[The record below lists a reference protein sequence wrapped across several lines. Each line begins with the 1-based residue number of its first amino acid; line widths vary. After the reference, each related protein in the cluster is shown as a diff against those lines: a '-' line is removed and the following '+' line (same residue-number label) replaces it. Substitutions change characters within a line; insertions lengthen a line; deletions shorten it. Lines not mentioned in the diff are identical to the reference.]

1 MTTPNSSTDFEDV
14 DCTLSIVVPVFNEEE
29 VLPAF
34 HKRLTATLSKLSCS
48 SEIIYIDDGSHDST
62 PQVLSALQRLGGAVG
77 VARFSR
83 NFGKEVAVSA
93 GLRLTRGKAVIV
105 IDADLQDQ
113 PELIPAMM
121 DAWSQGADMVNM
133 RRRHRD
139 GETRFKKTSASAFY
153 RVINRL
159 SEVPIPEDVG
169 DFRLLSR
176 RVVDALNQLP
186 ERNRFMKG
194 LFAWVGFN
202 QVTLEYDRAGRAAG
216 VSKWPY
222 WRLWNLALE
231 GITAFS
237 TAPLK
242 VATYVGFLSA
252 LMAFFYGFYFLVK
265 TWILG
270 DVVHGFPSLMI
281 TMLFLGGLQL
291 MGIGVLGEYV
301 GRLFMESKNRPLY
314 LLDYYRPADGAVMT
328 NDDQAEIV

>member
-1 MTTPNSSTDFEDV
+1 MTSHNFSIHSESV
-14 DCTLSIVVPVFNEEE
+14 GCTLSIVVPVFNEEE

-34 HKRLTATLSKLSCS
+34 HERLTATLSKLSCS
-48 SEIIYIDDGSHDST
+48 SEIIYIDDGSSDST
-62 PQVLSALQRLGGAVG
+62 PKVLAGLQHLGGMVG

-83 NFGKEVAVSA
+83 NFGKEVAMSA
-93 GLRLTRGKAVIV
+93 GLRLTRGEAVIV

-113 PELIPAMM
+113 PELIPQMM
-121 DAWSQGADMVNM
+121 EAWLQGADMVNM

-139 GETRFKKTSASAFY
+139 GETRFKKASASAFY

-194 LFAWVGFN
+194 LFAWVGFH

-252 LMAFFYGFYFLVK
+252 LLAFFYGFYFLVK

-281 TMLFLGGLQL
+281 TILFLGGLQL
-291 MGIGVLGEYV
+291 MGIGVLGEYL

-314 LLDYYRPADGAVMT
+314 LLDYYRPADTNGMT
-328 NDDQAEIV
+328 TSNSAEIV

>member
-1 MTTPNSSTDFEDV
+1 MTHISSTYPETAG
-14 DCTLSIVVPVFNEEE
+14 CTLSIVVPVFNEEE

-34 HKRLTATLSKLSCS
+34 HERLTATLSKLSCT
-48 SEIIYIDDGSHDST
+48 SEIIYIDDGSNDST
-62 PQVLSALQRLGGAVG
+62 ALVLAGFQGLSEGVG

-93 GLRLTRGKAVIV
+93 GLRLTRGDAVIV

-113 PELIPAMM
+113 PELIPLMM
-121 DAWSQGADMVNM
+121 DTWSQGADMVNM

-139 GETRFKKTSASAFY
+139 GETKFKKASASAFY

-194 LFAWVGFN
+194 LFAWVGFH
-202 QVTLEYDRAGRAAG
+202 QVTLDYDRAGRAAG

-242 VATYVGFLSA
+242 VASYVGFLSA
-252 LMAFFYGFYFLVK
+252 MFAFFYGFYFLIK
-265 TWILG
+265 TCLMG
-270 DVVHGFPSLMI
+270 DVVHGFPSLII
-281 TMLFLGGLQL
+281 TILFLGGLQL

-314 LLDYYRPADGAVMT
+314 LLDYYRPANKNVMT
-328 NDDQAEIV
+328 TENLQEIV

>member
-1 MTTPNSSTDFEDV
+1 MSTPIFSTYSKES

-34 HKRLTATLSKLSCS
+34 HARLTKALSKLSCS
-48 SEIIYIDDGSHDST
+48 SEIIYIDDGSHDRT
-62 PQVLSALQRLGGAVG
+62 PQVLDALQCSGGMVG

-83 NFGKEVAVSA
+83 NFGKEVAMSA
-93 GLRLTRGKAVIV
+93 GLRLTRGDAVIV

-113 PELIPAMM
+113 PELIPLMM
-121 DAWSQGADMVNM
+121 DAWLQGADMVNM

-139 GETRFKKTSASAFY
+139 GETRLKKASASAFY

-194 LFAWVGFN
+194 LFAWVGFR
-202 QVTLEYDRAGRAAG
+202 QVTLDYDRDGRAAG

-252 LMAFFYGFYFLVK
+252 LLAFFYGFYFLIK
-265 TWILG
+265 TWFMG

-281 TMLFLGGLQL
+281 TILFLGGLQL
-291 MGIGVLGEYV
+291 MGIGILGEYV

-314 LLDYYRPADGAVMT
+314 LT
-328 NDDQAEIV
+328 